1 MARLESN
8 FRNMV
13 LVLSGITMFA
23 ALAIGSVYTL
33 TKEPIVMAKIAK
45 QQNAIKNVLPPYD
58 HIDAEPV
65 VKTEGL
71 ESTRAYR
78 AYNEKNEFL
87 GTAVETIT
95 VRGYSGRVGIIVGFD
110 KAGKIIDYFVLEQN
124 ETPGLGAK
132 MGVWFKTQKGKQNI
146 KGMDPSV
153 TEMNVKNVD
162 AITAAT
168 ISSKAFLGAIQN
180 AYVAHL
186 ANIPPQK

>member
-1 MARLESN
+1 MAKLESN

-23 ALAIGSVYTL
+23 ALALASVYTF
-33 TKEPIVMAKIAK
+33 TKGPIAMAKIAK

-71 ESTRAYR
+71 ESTKTYR
-78 AYNEKNEFL
+78 AYNKNNEFI
-87 GTAVETIT
+87 GSAVETIT
-95 VRGYSGRVGIIVGFD
+95 VRGYNGRVGVIIGFD
-110 KAGKIIDYFVLEQN
+110 KTGKIIDYFVLEQN

-132 MGVWFKTQKGKQNI
+132 MVTWFKTDKGKQNI
-146 KGMDPSV
+146 KGVDPGV
-153 TEMNVKNVD
+153 TPMTVKDVD

-168 ISSKAFLGAIQN
+168 ISSKAFLGAVQN
-180 AYVAHL
+180 AYNAYS
-186 ANIPPQK
+186 ANIPEK